1 MHPLNLTR
9 FAPAEGSA
17 MADHS
22 GSLARFRLPLHG
34 ARNPGAEPNATTPGS
49 FALAPDVGGPRM
61 FASPDTPGMPA
72 PSEQTAWDFLPEG
85 WSAAFLDA
93 SMHGASVPSSLN
105 TSGSNLPWKGRVA
118 SGNPHVPDAEVAPT
132 HDGTKGTAACSC
144 CMNEAV
150 KRVEF
155 NTARGERRR
164 VTYPKGFVPVTQLEF
179 ARLGIVTPQMQRVAA
194 REPHFE
200 TLYPGRGAEAVR
212 DEVAAGRLVIPA
224 NVNHLKHSL
233 DPMAIGRAS
242 RTKVNANMGAS
253 PVSSGTHEEVEK
265 LKWAEKWGAD
275 TVMDLSTGG
284 NLDECRDAIIR
295 NSTVPIGTV
304 PIYSMI
310 IGKKI
315 DDLDWPTIEA
325 SLHHQARQGVDY
337 FTIHAGVRRGHI
349 KFVKNRLI
357 GIVSRGGS
365 LLAKWMLVPV
375 AQGGV
380 PRENIMYERW
390 EDICDILRQYDV
402 TFSIGDGLR
411 PGGLADA
418 TDAAQIAELETLGEL
433 TERAWRKG
441 VQVMIE
447 GPGHVPFDQIEWN
460 AKVQRTLCHGAP
472 FYVLG
477 PLVTDMFPGYD
488 HITSCIGAT
497 AMAYHG
503 AAMLCYVTPK
513 EHLGLPKK
521 DDVKQGCIAYKIAAH
536 AADIALGIPGTRD
549 RDDELTKA
557 RAALNWEKHF
567 ELSFD
572 PDTARAYHDED
583 LDVDT
588 DFCAMCGHD
597 WCSVRISKE
606 IQEFA
611 SGKAEGFE
619 RIGAGGKVGA
629 AVKSAALT
637 PEQQEILAK
646 RGVLSPDE
654 IHRLAAKTKKA
665 MEGKALEKKASG
677 TGHQASAEGP
687 DAEAKLSCHSDYVDP
702 DAAKRLQAEK
712 AGREV
717 LVTLDVRP
725 ALGIGKEEGRVV

>member
-1 MHPLNLTR
+1 MQGAFNPSSG
-9 FAPAEGSA
+9 AEG
-17 MADHS
+17 
-22 GSLARFRLPLHG
+22 
-34 ARNPGAEPNATTPGS
+34 TTPGS
-49 FALAPDVGGPRM
+49 FARRADVGGP
-61 FASPDTPGMPA
+61 FAFSSPDTPGMPV
-72 PSEQTAWDFLPEG
+72 PSTKTAWDFLPEG
-85 WSAAFLDA
+85 WRVEAA
-93 SMHGASVPSSLN
+93 PSHADGCAGHNQS
-105 TSGSNLPWKGRVA
+105 RVGTWIRA
-118 SGNPHVPDAEVAPT
+118 VAP
-132 HDGTKGTAACSC
+132 A
-144 CMNEAV
+144 
-150 KRVEF
+150 
-155 NTARGERRR
+155 
-164 VTYPKGFVPVTQLEF
+164 GFQPITQLEW
-179 ARLGIVTPQMQRVAA
+179 ARLGMITPAMRTVAE
-194 REPHFE
+194 REPHL
-200 TLYPGRGAEAVR
+200 TAEQVR

-224 NVNHLKHSL
+224 NTVHLGYKL
-233 DPMAIGRAS
+233 QPMAIGRAS
-242 RTKVNANMGAS
+242 KTKINANMGAS

-310 IGKKI
+310 IGRKI
-315 DDLDWPTIEA
+315 EDLDERMILETLE
-325 SLHHQARQGVDY
+325 HQARQGVDY
-337 FTIHAGVRRGHI
+337 FTIHAGVLREHLPFIR
-349 KFVKNRLI
+349 KRLI

-365 LLAKWMLVPV
+365 LLAKWMLVHNKQNP
-375 AQGGV
+375 
-380 PRENIMYERW
+380 MYEGW
-390 EDICDILRQYDV
+390 ERICDVMRRWDV

-418 TDAAQIAELETLGEL
+418 TDQAQLAELATLGEL

-447 GPGHVPFDQIEWN
+447 GPGHVPFDQIEFN
-460 AKVQRTLCHGAP
+460 MKLQRALCHGAP

-477 PLVTDMFPGYD
+477 PLVTDIFPGYD

-497 AMAYHG
+497 AAAYHG
-503 AAMLCYVTPK
+503 ASMLCYVTPK

-536 AADIALGIPGTRD
+536 AADVALGIPGTRD

-557 RAALNWEKHF
+557 RAALNWERHF

-619 RIGAGGKVGA
+619 RGKPVR
-629 AVKSAALT
+629 SAALT
-637 PEQQEILAK
+637 AEQQEILAK

-654 IHRLAAKTKKA
+654 IHRLASKTRKA
-665 MEGKALEKKASG
+665 VGAEEGKA
-677 TGHQASAEGP
+677 
-687 DAEAKLSCHSDYVDP
+687 SCHSDYVDP
-702 DAAKRLQAEK
+702 DTARTVQGDRLVQLNTA
-712 AGREV
+712 
-717 LVTLDVRP
+717 P
-725 ALGIGKEEGRVV
+725 AHNLPSHDPVI